1 MQNIVVLISGRGSN
15 LRAILEA
22 IDDGLPLRV
31 AGVISD
37 KPAAAGLELAS
48 SRGIASRVVDRR
60 AHSLD
65 EPPREP
71 PGERASFD
79 DALARAIDEFD
90 PALIVLAGFMR
101 ILSATFVARYA
112 GRMMNIHPS
121 LLPAFPGLHTHRRA
135 LEAGVKIHGCTVH
148 FVTEVLDSGP
158 IIAQAAVTVHDDDT
172 EASLAARVLEQ
183 EHRIYPLALRL
194 FAENRL
200 RMTGNRVRVAAE
212 ASATGTLTSR
222 TSLHE

>member
-1 MQNIVVLISGRGSN
+1 MQNIVALISGRGSN

-22 IDDGLPLRV
+22 IDAGLPLRV
-31 AGVISD
+31 TGVISD
-37 KPAAAGLELAS
+37 KPTATGLELARG
-48 SRGIASRVVDRR
+48 RGIATRVVDHR
-60 AHSLD
+60 AHAPHES
-65 EPPREP
+65 

-79 DALARAIDEFD
+79 HALAAAIDEFD
-90 PALIVLAGFMR
+90 PALVVLAGFMR
-101 ILSATFVARYA
+101 ILSAGFVARYA

-148 FVTEVLDSGP
+148 FVTEALDSGP
-158 IIAQAAVTVHDDDT
+158 IIAQSAVAVHDDDT

-194 FAENRL
+194 FADNRL
-200 RMTGNRVRVAAE
+200 RITGNRVRVVADE
-212 ASATGTLTSR
+212 ATVAP
-222 TSLHE
+222 

>member
-22 IDDGLPLRV
+22 IDVGLPLRI

-37 KPAAAGLELAS
+37 KPTAAGIELAH
-48 SRGIASRVVDRR
+48 RYGIASRVVDHG
-60 AHSLD
+60 AY
-65 EPPREP
+65 PPD
-71 PGERASFD
+71 ERAGFH
-79 DALARAIDEFD
+79 DALASAIDEFD

-101 ILSATFVARYA
+101 ILSAAFVARYK

-135 LEAGVKIHGCTVH
+135 LEAGVKFHGCTVH
-148 FVTEVLDSGP
+148 FVSETLDSGP
-158 IIAQAAVTVHDDDT
+158 IIVQAVVTVRDDDT
-172 EASLAARVLEQ
+172 EASLACRVLEQ

-200 RMTGNRVRVAAE
+200 RITGNRVRVAVDE
-212 ASATGTLTSR
+212 AATPGPLTSPKL
-222 TSLHE
+222 TT